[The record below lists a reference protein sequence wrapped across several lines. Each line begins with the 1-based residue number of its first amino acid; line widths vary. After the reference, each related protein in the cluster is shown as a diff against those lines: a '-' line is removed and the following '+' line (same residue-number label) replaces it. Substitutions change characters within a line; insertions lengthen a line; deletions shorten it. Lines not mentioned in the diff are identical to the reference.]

1 MPQSDVS
8 TQRNNGKWQARST
21 RWWGVEAAAL
31 VTSRNKIDTLSPKT
45 KTKQKTKTKVNKGHE
60 RNKVNPRL

>member
-31 VTSRNKIDTLSPKT
+31 VTSRKQNRHAVPKTKTTTKPKT
-45 KTKQKTKTKVNKGHE
+45 KTKVEEGDTREIK
-60 RNKVNPRL
+60 